1 MKIPQ
6 VNTTN
11 YVPLKSRGELPHLY
25 KDGGT
30 YFVTFRLFDA
40 VVPSTLR
47 ASNHTPIDGEDL
59 LEDPVRLLSEYDPPI
74 QMGSCLL
81 AQPSV
86 AQIVHNAILHFNGDR
101 YELVAWCV
109 MPNHVHTVFAPLRGF
124 EPNGILHSWKSYTS
138 HAINKLLK
146 RSGTL
151 WERESFDHL
160 VRSAR
165 SLELFVRYTEENP
178 VAAGLCRM
186 ASEWAYSSASCIGK

>member
-1 MKIPQ
+1 MKIAH
-6 VNTTN
+6 VNTTD

-47 ASNHTPIDGEDL
+47 VNAHTAIDGEDPF
-59 LEDPVRLLSEYDPPI
+59 EDPVRLLAEYDPPI

-86 AQIVHNAILHFNGDR
+86 AQIVHNAIPHFDGDR
-101 YELVAWCV
+101 YELLAWCV
-109 MPNHVHTVFAPLRGF
+109 MPNHVHTVFAPLRGH
-124 EPNGILHSWKSYTS
+124 EPNEILHSWKSYTS

-146 RSGTL
+146 RSGML

-178 VAAGLCRM
+178 VAAGLCRV
-186 ASEWAYSSASCIGK
+186 ASEWAYSSASRLGN